1 MHRLATSDAVPA
13 ATVRPC
19 DMTRSIEIADLT
31 WQLRSGK
38 ADLPIAGKPG
48 IMPAL
53 IGLIPELATL
63 AQSAEQTL
71 RKRQVKGSSPLGGLI
86 DIGRPQ
92 PLPVGAFA
100 LSSASHLQHGQTGP
114 ARPMNRYRKQG
125 HPCAHLHLRLS
136 RQRHG

>member
-1 MHRLATSDAVPA
+1 MHRLATNDTGPA
-13 ATVRPC
+13 ATIRVY
-19 DMTRSIEIADLT
+19 DMTRSMESADLI

-53 IGLIPELATL
+53 TGLIPELATL

-100 LSSASHLQHGQTGP
+100 LSSASDLQHRQTGP
-114 ARPMNRYRKQG
+114 ARPMNRYRMQG
-125 HPCAHLHLRLS
+125 HPCAHHHLRQS